1 MENKTNYME
10 KINIAYPFHPRRG
23 KWITKMKKNIG
34 KWGYGCF
41 RYILSS
47 EILWRE
53 VKMQI
58 TLLFL
63 INYESHING
72 NKTNK
77 EIS

>member
-10 KINIAYPFHPRRG
+10 TINIAYPFHSRRE

-34 KWGYGCF
+34 KWGCF
-41 RYILSS
+41 WYILSS
-47 EILWRE
+47 EILLRE

-58 TLLFL
+58 TLQFL